1 MSRPRIRVKHGN
13 EYLTSHSGLVHVG
26 TLLEAT
32 GLKERLE
39 DLDIHCD
46 GPTYTHSDIAF
57 SMMGLISIGK
67 PDYDAIEQFRE
78 KPQFFV
84 DALGL
89 SACPSSP
96 TLRQRM
102 DLMAVE
108 QTNGL
113 LKQESAS
120 LVWRKAPAISALETS
135 VGQFVPLDIDVSP
148 FDNSKTNKEGV
159 SRTYKGYDG
168 YAPIFAYLGT
178 EGYLVNLEFREGKQ
192 HCQKNTPEFV
202 RSTLNYA
209 RAITQAPILMR
220 LDSGNDS
227 QDNFPGPEYPNVS
240 FIIKRNL
247 RRESLWAW
255 AKLAKEVGQEMP
267 CRDGKRVWIGKT
279 SFGIKG
285 EELPYPI
292 VFEVTERTIKKAQ
305 MLAIPEIEVD
315 TYWVSL
321 EGLEPQEVI
330 ALYHDHGTSEQFH
343 SELKT
348 DLDLERLPSG
358 CFSTNE
364 LVLHLGM
371 LVYNMLRI
379 IGQQSLE
386 EVDASQALPRP
397 RQKKVKRRRVR
408 TVMHDLIYMAG
419 RMIRTGRRWFISFGQ
434 MNPFAELWERLDHR
448 LRMAPDSG

>member
-178 EGYLVNLEFREGKQ
+178 EGYFVNLEFREGKQ
-192 HCQKNTPEFV
+192 HCQNNTPEFV

-227 QDNFPGPEYPNVS
+227 QDNFPGPQYPNVS

-255 AKLAKEVGQEMP
+255 ATGLNWPRKWAKKCLAGMESGYGSARPVSESRARSFPIRLFSRSLNALSRKLKCWRSRKSKWILIGSAW
-267 CRDGKRVWIGKT
+267 RDWNRKR
-279 SFGIKG
+279 
-285 EELPYPI
+285 
-292 VFEVTERTIKKAQ
+292 
-305 MLAIPEIEVD
+305 
-315 TYWVSL
+315 
-321 EGLEPQEVI
+321 
-330 ALYHDHGTSEQFH
+330 
-343 SELKT
+343 
-348 DLDLERLPSG
+348 
-358 CFSTNE
+358 
-364 LVLHLGM
+364 
-371 LVYNMLRI
+371 
-379 IGQQSLE
+379 
-386 EVDASQALPRP
+386 
-397 RQKKVKRRRVR
+397 
-408 TVMHDLIYMAG
+408 
-419 RMIRTGRRWFISFGQ
+419 
-434 MNPFAELWERLDHR
+434 
-448 LRMAPDSG
+448 